1 MGATLVGS
9 ESSNDRRV
17 RWLADIVII
26 AVLFVV
32 GARLRLVF
40 PFNAPGASWVW
51 LPSGVALA
59 SLLLLG
65 RNRWPGI
72 VFGALAMGTMDN
84 RPLIALVLGPA
95 YAAGEALLATW
106 IIARGGRF
114 DFGLGTV
121 RDVLRFC
128 LAAVIAAGATATV
141 GALNLTYLRH
151 VDPDYGLAWA
161 TFFAGDVLGI
171 MGLAPAL
178 LVWGGTRVSFGG
190 TWRRFEF
197 GLLLTASFAVGVLVF
212 GQRWP
217 TSVVLPIA
225 YLSFPLM
232 VWSAFRFG
240 QPGVTA
246 VTRPGG

>member
-26 AVLFVV
+26 AVLYVV

-59 SLLLLG
+59 GLLLLG

-72 VFGALAMGTMDN
+72 VLGALANASLDN
-84 RPLIALVLGPA
+84 PPLISLVVGPA

-114 DFGLGTV
+114 DF
-121 RDVLRFC
+121 
-128 LAAVIAAGATATV
+128 
-141 GALNLTYLRH
+141 
-151 VDPDYGLAWA
+151 
-161 TFFAGDVLGI
+161 
-171 MGLAPAL
+171 
-178 LVWGGTRVSFGG
+178 
-190 TWRRFEF
+190 
-197 GLLLTASFAVGVLVF
+197 
-212 GQRWP
+212 
-217 TSVVLPIA
+217 
-225 YLSFPLM
+225 
-232 VWSAFRFG
+232 
-240 QPGVTA
+240 
-246 VTRPGG
+246 